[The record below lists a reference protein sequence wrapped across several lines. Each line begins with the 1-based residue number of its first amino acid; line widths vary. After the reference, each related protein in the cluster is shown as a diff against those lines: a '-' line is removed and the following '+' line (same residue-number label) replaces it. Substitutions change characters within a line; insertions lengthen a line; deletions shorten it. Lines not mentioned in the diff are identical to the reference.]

1 MIKIDKNIYL
11 SNKDNAT
18 DIYKLW
24 KLNIKYAID
33 CTKNNYHIKD
43 PTVKLI
49 KFRCSDPPT
58 DEDMK
63 FILRNVRFLVKI
75 INELA
80 KRGKRVIIFCNRGKN
95 RSSTLAIAYLMYR
108 YRINS
113 YLAFSI
119 IRRLHPSA
127 LMFASPNSFNII
139 NGLNGV
145 F

>member
-1 MIKIDKNIYL
+1 MQ
-11 SNKDNAT
+11 
-18 DIYKLW
+18 
-24 KLNIKYAID
+24 
-33 CTKNNYHIKD
+33 
-43 PTVKLI
+43 
-49 KFRCSDPPT
+49 
-58 DEDMK
+58 

-80 KRGKRVIIFCNRGKN
+80 KRGKRVIIFCNSGKN
-95 RSSTLAIAYLMYR
+95 RSSTLGIAYLMYR